1 MVPEFDNAIFTQK
14 IGDTKIVKSQF
25 GYHIVQ
31 VEERQAAHSQTL
43 SEVLPTIQLTL
54 LRQKLA
60 QAEEN
65 YANTLTSEAIKNGL
79 EKTAAAHHLEI
90 TTSPLF
96 DSKGVIAGLPEG
108 SQIIARAFQ
117 SKQGDPPQSAQTG
130 EGYAIFQVTGI
141 AAAHAPDFN
150 EYKSHVLDDYR
161 GQQLQGL
168 LTQKTREL
176 ADKAKSMND
185 LSKAAKA
192 VGATMMTSDLV
203 GETDQV
209 PEFGQVG
216 QLAPQLFDLKVGE
229 LSGPINAQR
238 TGVVA
243 KLMDKQEPSA
253 AEIAQNLD
261 QYRDQILDERRS
273 EVFNVF
279 MSGVMTDYKKSKRVQ
294 MNTKAKGPG
303 VPGA

>member
-1 MVPEFDNAIFTQK
+1 M
-14 IGDTKIVKSQF
+14 
-25 GYHIVQ
+25 
-31 VEERQAAHSQTL
+31 
-43 SEVLPTIQLTL
+43 
-54 LRQKLA
+54 
-60 QAEEN
+60 
-65 YANTLTSEAIKNGL
+65 
-79 EKTAAAHHLEI
+79 
-90 TTSPLF
+90 
-96 DSKGVIAGLPEG
+96 IAGLPEG

-209 PEFGQVG
+209 PEFGAVG

>member
-1 MVPEFDNAIFTQK
+1 
-14 IGDTKIVKSQF
+14 
-25 GYHIVQ
+25 
-31 VEERQAAHSQTL
+31 
-43 SEVLPTIQLTL
+43 
-54 LRQKLA
+54 
-60 QAEEN
+60 
-65 YANTLTSEAIKNGL
+65 
-79 EKTAAAHHLEI
+79 
-90 TTSPLF
+90 
-96 DSKGVIAGLPEG
+96 
-108 SQIIARAFQ
+108 
-117 SKQGDPPQSAQTG
+117 
-130 EGYAIFQVTGI
+130 
-141 AAAHAPDFN
+141 
-150 EYKSHVLDDYR
+150 
-161 GQQLQGL
+161 
-168 LTQKTREL
+168 
-176 ADKAKSMND
+176 MND